1 MGRHR
6 LRTTV
11 KKQEL
16 LRAIKDKAV
25 ESHDQ
30 ICLEE
35 ICHTSSYISSSNM
48 QISLSITVTNNH
60 RITRKQLKEIK
71 MK

>member
-1 MGRHR
+1 MDRQTQTKNNSKEASVTQSNKR
-6 LRTTV
+6 LW
-11 KKQEL
+11 
-16 LRAIKDKAV
+16 RAMIRYVWKRY
-25 ESHDQ
+25 
-30 ICLEE
+30 
-35 ICHTSSYISSSNM
+35 TSNYISSSNI